1 MKDKHKDLKELGKQM
16 QEEVKGI
23 VEEAF
28 EVTQN
33 VAEKKI
39 DEAQER
45 LKKRWNFAYVLGKV
59 KSAWA
64 WLKGIKS

>member
-1 MKDKHKDLKELGKQM
+1 M

-64 WLKGIKS
+64 WLKGVKS